1 MEKDE
6 PKRFG
11 DIAVDEG
18 FATAEQ
24 VADALAT
31 QEAMVDMGVNK
42 RIGEVLRYK
51 GYMTRSQA
59 NQVLR
64 EQGPQGVPAR
74 IGGYEIVEKIGRGGM
89 GNVYRALQISM
100 NRTVALKLAATTQ
113 STHIKRMTREARWIG
128 RLSHPNIIQGFDV
141 GEQDG
146 HFYFAM
152 EYVKGQTLHRL
163 IAQEGALPER
173 RAVSLAV
180 QIAQAIGALWNEHI
194 VHRDIKPG
202 NIMVTPSGVAKLC
215 DLGLAIDVRKGREK
229 SLDEPGVAVGTP
241 FYMAPE
247 QVESKVAAD
256 VRSDLY
262 SLGATLYRMVVGKTP
277 FNGATRPIILSKQL
291 LQPLPWPKRAN
302 PGLSHDICLL
312 IAKLMAKDPNHR
324 YQTVDQ
330 LVMDFEDFL
339 AGRSPR
345 IASASAPFW
354 MPQARLIRDDR
365 AHHNARL
372 GQLRSFARLRKTCA
386 TAVAE
391 GDRHSLGKLC
401 SKLIEF
407 AQPGQAQDY
416 ATVGLL
422 LLTSGDLPEAHRAL
436 EQAAAEDPQFG
447 PLVEVVPRKLC
458 PEGMVYV
465 PPRSAGVSPADGR
478 QQDADAAASG
488 SDEAAADGS
497 LESVGPLYIGESP
510 VTNRDY
516 REFIMVTNYPVPSH
530 WLETEWNKLL
540 EDMPV
545 THVSWEDALAYAKWR
560 GARLPTGAEWQLAA
574 GGPEMTLYPWGDK
587 FSTERCNCLDAGSKG
602 PMPAGTH
609 FGGRSF
615 FGCYDMSGN
624 VWEWTSDAA
633 PDDPA
638 LNAVRGGSWQDSADR
653 VTCDAHEARDPLEVY
668 PDCGFRCAK
677 DVVLP
682 VN

>member
-1 MEKDE
+1 MTEDE

-11 DIAVDEG
+11 EIAVGEE
-18 FATAEQ
+18 FATPEQ
-24 VADALAT
+24 VQDALAT
-31 QEAMVDMGVNK
+31 QKAMAKMGVSK
-42 RIGEVLRYK
+42 RVGEVLRYK
-51 GYMTRSQA
+51 GYMTRSQV

-64 EQGPQGVPAR
+64 AQGPQGVPAR
-74 IGGYEIVEKIGRGGM
+74 IAGYEIAEKIGRGGM

-100 NRTVALKLAATTQ
+100 NRVIALKLAATTQ

-163 IAQEGALPER
+163 IAREGSLPER

-202 NIMVTPSGVAKLC
+202 NIMVTASGVAKLC
-215 DLGLAIDVRKGREK
+215 DLGLAVDVRKGREH

-247 QVESKVAAD
+247 QVENRVVAD

-302 PGLSHDICLL
+302 PALSHDVCLL

-324 YQTVDQ
+324 YQTVEQ
-330 LVMDFEDFL
+330 LILDFEDFM

-365 AHHNARL
+365 AHHNVRL
-372 GQLRSFARLRKTCA
+372 GQLRSFARLRQACA

-391 GDRHSLGKLC
+391 GDRHSLRKLC
-401 SKLIEF
+401 SKLMEF
-407 AQPGQAQDY
+407 STPGQGHDC
-416 ATVGLL
+416 ATAGLL
-422 LLTSGDLPEAHRAL
+422 LLASGDLPEAHRVF
-436 EQAAAEDPQFG
+436 EEAASMDAQFM
-447 PLVEVVPRKLC
+447 PLVEVVPRRLC
-458 PEGMVYV
+458 PDAMVYV
-465 PPRSAGVSPADGR
+465 PRLSIALASGTGVGDADG
-478 QQDADAAASG
+478 AM
-488 SDEAAADGS
+488 
-497 LESVGPLYIGESP
+497 ESVGPFYIDESP

-516 REFIMVTNYPVPSH
+516 REFIMVTNYPVPAH
-530 WLETEWNKLL
+530 WLETEWGKLM
-540 EDMPV
+540 EDTPV
-545 THVSWEDALAYAKWR
+545 THVSWEDGLAYAKWR
-560 GARLPTGAEWQLAA
+560 GARLPTGAEWQVAA

-587 FSTERCNCLDAGSKG
+587 FSSERCNYLEAGHQC
-602 PMPAGTH
+602 PIPAGTY

-615 FGCYDMSGN
+615 FGCYDMAGN
-624 VWEWTSDAA
+624 VWEWTSDEV
-633 PDDPA
+633 PGDPA
-638 LNAVRGGSWQDSADR
+638 LKAVRGGSWQDPADR
-653 VTCDAHEARDPLEVY
+653 VTCIAREARNPLEAY
-668 PDCGFRCAK
+668 PDCGFRCVK
-677 DVVLP
+677 DIVLP
-682 VN
+682 VD